1 AQEIRETGVSSY
13 VYSPDAPY
21 TPAARVDAVIAE
33 ALAAVAIDTAKRAA
47 RIYHFHTDLVGA
59 PLEVTDESG
68 ELAWAGKYSAWG
80 KVEPSA
86 RQLTVARTDQPLR
99 YAGQYADDSTGL
111 HYNTFRFY
119 DPDVGRF
126 INQDPI
132 GLLGGDNLYVYAS
145 NPGGWIDPLGL
156 AGDPAN
162 ATHITYVGIKDGMPY
177 VGYASKPGLG
187 HSAEDVLKYRYP
199 NTGSFDVAPEP
210 IYRGEGQAGKNVAR
224 GLEQRTFES
233 YGGLKGTSNKQNPV
247 GINNANKDVYL
258 SAADEHL
265 ATKSNTPKSGSGGMG
280 C

>member
-86 RQLTVARTDQPLR
+86 RQLTAARTDQPLR

-132 GLLGGDNLYVYAS
+132 GLLGGDNLYQYAPNPVRWLDPWGLAVGDYGQMPSYRGWQLHHNIPQNLADHPVIIESGYDVNTSRNITRLPTSSSVDPTRTVHRGMHTQAYNDMVESGLDRIHAS
-145 NPGGWIDPLGL
+145 NASPE
-156 AGDPAN
+156 
-162 ATHITYVGIKDGMPY
+162 IKAMQIQALSD
-177 VGYASKPGLG
+177 
-187 HSAEDVLKYRYP
+187 
-199 NTGSFDVAPEP
+199 N
-210 IYRGEGQAGKNVAR
+210 IGEK
-224 GLEQRTFES
+224 LRTKQIR
-233 YGGLKGTSNKQNPV
+233 LNK
-247 GINNANKDVYL
+247 A
-258 SAADEHL
+258 
-265 ATKSNTPKSGSGGMG
+265 